1 MAKKKSF
8 IAEGDNPA
16 LQFMSAPLNIRKA
29 EPKAAAGE
37 TQKPAAAGRKKQ
49 APEGYKV
56 NPEYVEKRTK
66 RVQLV
71 LQPSLYEEL
80 REYSQ
85 KLGISL
91 NDLAH
96 RALYEA
102 VHNEDLTQRI
112 EGDIENG
119 K

>member
-1 MAKKKSF
+1 MAKKKTF

-29 EPKAAAGE
+29 EPAAAAGA
-37 TQKPAAAGRKKQ
+37 TQKPAAAGRKKTT

-80 REYSQ
+80 KGYSD
-85 KLGISL
+85 KLGLSL

-96 RALYEA
+96 RTFSALINHEE
-102 VHNEDLTQRI
+102 VQKLI
-112 EGDIENG
+112 EGE
-119 K
+119 